1 VVVTNNANEV
11 IGSSGLPA
19 GTYTLTATSSG
30 NDGQTC
36 SAISTVT
43 ITEPDYRIKFL
54 ESFPIEILI
63 YHYKCS

>member
-11 IGSSGLPA
+11 VGNGLPA
-19 GTYTLTATSSG
+19 GTYTLTATSSIG

-43 ITEPDYRIKFL
+43 ITEPDYRIINFWG
-54 ESFPIEILI
+54 
-63 YHYKCS
+63 YQ